1 MFAPKNCQARACHFC
16 SCSKVECCRAS
27 ACCDELSF
35 RASREVKASR
45 MPRASREHI
54 DRSVFVCVLF
64 DVAWRL
70 YIHPLPHTA
79 QQRPAC
85 SIRPLDP
92 RRPPSAPA
100 AREAFELAGASFD
113 LRVVK
118 NNLCS
123 DTYCLT
129 SSLESPCECSLCFA
143 SLLNFA
149 PISRDSPCL
158 VPPHVI
164 AMAVYHVD
172 VYGPFP

>member
-1 MFAPKNCQARACHFC
+1 MLDVWVFAPKNCQARACHFC

-92 RRPPSAPA
+92 RRPPSAPV
-100 AREAFELAGASFD
+100 ARAG
-113 LRVVK
+113 L
-118 NNLCS
+118 L
-123 DTYCLT
+123 
-129 SSLESPCECSLCFA
+129 SLKTA
-143 SLLNFA
+143 V
-149 PISRDSPCL
+149 L
-158 VPPHVI
+158 VS
-164 AMAVYHVD
+164 AMHHKPNHAQFTTYHV
-172 VYGPFP
+172 YSRGRESFTAKAST

>member
-64 DVAWRL
+64 DVAWR
-70 YIHPLPHTA
+70 A
-79 QQRPAC
+79 
-85 SIRPLDP
+85 IRLLDP

-100 AREAFELAGASFD
+100 AREAFEISLFPGKWEFQVFNQVCAAGH
-113 LRVVK
+113 L
-118 NNLCS
+118 
-123 DTYCLT
+123 
-129 SSLESPCECSLCFA
+129 SLKTA
-143 SLLNFA
+143 V
-149 PISRDSPCL
+149 L
-158 VPPHVI
+158 VS
-164 AMAVYHVD
+164 AMHHKPNHAQFSTYHV
-172 VYGPFP
+172 YSRGRESITAKASTQEA